1 MGIIEGVVQRE
12 SFSATIKQR
21 YCLNPGSEKE
31 AYHLVLDLENAEIQY
46 AVGDCLGIFPEN
58 EPSFVQKLI
67 QKWNASGDETIEDR
81 QGNPHPLATFLRQ
94 HANLARIPQIELQNS
109 NFCLSTLCKEIP
121 PLLPRFYSIASS
133 MRVVGKEAHLIIG
146 LIDGVC
152 TDFLCKRAPLN
163 QPLLSVFHHPAR
175 NFCLPPES
183 LDKPIIMVGPG
194 TGVAPFR
201 GFMQERIST
210 AASPKNWLFFG
221 ERRSQMDFYYQNDWE
236 ELVAQGKLRLD
247 CAFSR
252 DQADK
257 VYVQHK
263 MVEKSRQLWEWL
275 QEGAYLFV
283 CGDASRMAKDVDKT
297 LQMIVEKEGG
307 LSPESA
313 KAYIKDLKK
322 ACRYQRDVY

>member
-1 MGIIEGVVQRE
+1 MQRQ
-12 SFSATIKQR
+12 SFSAAIKER

-31 AYHLVLDLENAEIQY
+31 TYHLVLDLESSEIQY

-67 QKWNASGDETIEDR
+67 QQWNASGDETVEDR
-81 QGNPHPLATFLRQ
+81 QGNCYSLATFLSRQ
-94 HANLARIPQIELQNS
+94 ANLARIPEFVEQDPT
-109 NFCLSTLCKEIP
+109 FCLYTLCKGLS

-163 QPLLSVFHHPAR
+163 QPLLCAFHHPAR
-175 NFCLPPES
+175 NFSLPPES
-183 LDKPIIMVGPG
+183 LDKPIIMIGPG

-201 GFMQERIST
+201 GFMQERISA
-210 AASPKNWLFFG
+210 AASSKNWLFFG
-221 ERRSQMDFYYQNDWE
+221 EKRSQTDFYYQKDWE
-236 ELVAQGKLRLD
+236 GLVAQGKLMLD

-252 DQADK
+252 DQAEK
-257 VYVQHK
+257 VYVQHR
-263 MVEKSRQLWEWL
+263 MLEKSRQLWEWL

-307 LSPESA
+307 LSPESS

-322 ACRYQRDVY
+322 TNRYQRDVY